1 MFGRVLHAFAAALLA
16 GLVARSAAA
25 SDPDKEFRFQV
36 LLDDSPIGTQV
47 FRVREDGGRSTVSI
61 EATMDVKI
69 LFLTAYSYRHR
80 NEETW
85 NGDCLSSI
93 DATTDDNGEKFRVK
107 GSVAGDGFVVDR
119 TGGRET
125 LPSCVVTY
133 AYWAPDRLR
142 TGRLLNSQTGKYEQL
157 DLRELGEETVMSR
170 GRELRA
176 RHVALE
182 GAERRLELWYEI
194 GSNDWI
200 ALESPTDSGRRLKYV
215 RQ

>member
-1 MFGRVLHAFAAALLA
+1 MMKTADDILNEKG
-16 GLVARSAAA
+16 SAVY
-25 SDPDKEFRFQV
+25 S
-36 LLDDSPIGTQV
+36 
-47 FRVREDGGRSTVSI
+47 VSI

-80 NEETW
+80 NQETW

-93 DATTDDNGEKFRVK
+93 DTTTDDNGEEFRVK
-107 GSVAGDGFVVDR
+107 GAVADDGFVVER

-125 LPSCVVTY
+125 LPSCVVSY

-142 TGRLLNSQTGKYEQL
+142 AGRLLNSQTGKYEEL
-157 DLRELGEETVMSR
+157 ALRELGEKTITSR
-170 GRELRA
+170 GREVRA
-176 RHVALE
+176 RHILLD
-182 GAERRLELWYEI
+182 GPGRQIELWYET